1 MANKF
6 LNVLID
12 GVQTPINI
20 DDVVAVQATK
30 GVVGGGSAAAGKV
43 EIFYASGK
51 KATITASGQTNATTW
66 ASDAENA
73 NVQKGFWEAII
84 DAQAY
89 PWNMV
94 IYPSPGV
101 AWDQTYSP
109 DPTNVV
115 EYSKAALN
123 NSVLQGKSSKEF
135 VTVDGSAVLWASVVI
150 S

>member
-20 DDVVAVQATK
+20 DDVVAVAATK
-30 GVVGGGSAAAGKV
+30 GSVGSSAGKV

-51 KATITASGQTNATTW
+51 KATLTASGTSNATTW
-66 ASDAENA
+66 ATDAENA

-135 VTVDGSAVLWASVVI
+135 VTAGGNTVLWASVVI

>member
-1 MANKF
+1 
-6 LNVLID
+6 
-12 GVQTPINI
+12 
-20 DDVVAVQATK
+20 
-30 GVVGGGSAAAGKV
+30 
-43 EIFYASGK
+43 
-51 KATITASGQTNATTW
+51 
-66 ASDAENA
+66 
-73 NVQKGFWEAII
+73 
-84 DAQAY
+84 
-89 PWNMV
+89 MV

>member
-30 GVVGGGSAAAGKV
+30 GAANSSAGKV

-94 IYPSPGV
+94 IYPSPAV

-135 VTVDGSAVLWASVVI
+135 VTAGGNTVLWASVVI

>member
-30 GVVGGGSAAAGKV
+30 GAANSSAGKV

-51 KATITASGQTNATTW
+51 KATITASGNTTALTW
-66 ASDAENA
+66 TSDAENA

-94 IYPSPGV
+94 IYPSPAV

-135 VTVDGSAVLWASVVI
+135 VTAGGNTVLWASVVI

>member
-20 DDVVAVQATK
+20 DDVVAVAATK
-30 GVVGGGSAAAGKV
+30 GSVGSSAGKV

-51 KATITASGQTNATTW
+51 KATLTASGTSNATTW
-66 ASDAENA
+66 ATDAENA

-115 EYSKAALN
+115 DFSKASLN